1 MLYQLSYTPAA
12 PRSYQTPAP
21 RAPSPPGAII
31 VRWLPLPNTRF
42 MTRHL
47 LESADLTPAEI
58 GFLLETAL
66 EFKRRPRRLLEGQHL
81 ALLFEKP
88 SLRTRVS
95 FQVGMHHLGGETL
108 YLAPQEVGLGEREAI
123 KDVARV
129 LARYVDVVAVRTFG
143 QGIIEEYARFSDIP
157 VVNALT
163 DEQHPCQALADLLTL
178 KERFG
183 DPQGRSLAFIGD
195 GNNVCCS
202 LIVTAASLGMDVR
215 LASPDGYR
223 PPEYVLAEAGARAE
237 QSGGAFLVT
246 ADPEQAAAGADAL
259 YTDTWISMGQE
270 REAEQRRIDF
280 VGYCLDADLVARTSP
295 DALIMHDLPAHRGE
309 EITDAAMESPNSII
323 FDQAENRVW
332 AQAAAVAFLLG
343 RVEGPSA

>member
-1 MLYQLSYTPAA
+1 
-12 PRSYQTPAP
+12 
-21 RAPSPPGAII
+21 
-31 VRWLPLPNTRF
+31 

-47 LESADLTPAEI
+47 LDSADLTPTEI
-58 GFLLETAL
+58 GFLLEAAL
-66 EFKRRPRRLLEGQHL
+66 ELKRRPRRLLEGQHL

-129 LARYVDVVAVRTFG
+129 LARYVDIVAVRTFG

-178 KERFG
+178 RERFG
-183 DPQGRSLAFIGD
+183 DPRGRSLAFIGD
-195 GNNVCCS
+195 GNNVSSS
-202 LIVTAASLGMDVR
+202 LIVTAASIGMDVR
-215 LASPDGYR
+215 LAVPNGYR
-223 PPEYVLAEAGARAE
+223 PPEAVTTEAQVRAEAN
-237 QSGGAFLVT
+237 GGAFLLT
-246 ADPEQAAAGADAL
+246 ADPEEAAAGADAL

-280 VGYCLDADLVARTSP
+280 AGYRLDEGLIARTAP
-295 DALIMHDLPAHRGE
+295 NALIMHDLPAHRGE

-343 RVEGPSA
+343 RLEPPSA

>member
-1 MLYQLSYTPAA
+1 
-12 PRSYQTPAP
+12 
-21 RAPSPPGAII
+21 
-31 VRWLPLPNTRF
+31 

-47 LESADLTPAEI
+47 LDSADLTSTEI

-66 EFKRRPRRLLEGQHL
+66 EFKRRPRRLLERQHL

-129 LARYVDVVAVRTFG
+129 LARYVDIVAVRTFG

-157 VVNALT
+157 VINALT

-178 KERFG
+178 RERFG
-183 DPQGRSLAFIGD
+183 DCQGRSLAFIGD
-195 GNNVCCS
+195 GNNVSSS

-215 LASPDGYR
+215 LASPNGYR
-223 PPEYVLAEAGARAE
+223 PPESVTTEAQVRAEAN
-237 QSGGAFLVT
+237 GGALLLT
-246 ADPEQAAAGADAL
+246 ADPEEAAAGADAL

-280 VGYCLDADLVARTSP
+280 AGYRLDAELIARTAP
-295 DALIMHDLPAHRGE
+295 DALVMHDLPAHRGE

-332 AQAAAVAFLLG
+332 AQVAAVAFLLG
-343 RVEGPSA
+343 LVEPPSA